1 MAAAGGGGAF
11 GGGAGGG
18 AFGGGA
24 FGGGAGVGG
33 ASGGGAGRGAF
44 GGAAGGGGAG
54 GGGGE
59 RPWLRLP
66 TYAQLLLSSLRATR
80 TTFED
85 LQERAGSLAKLAN
98 DLQTGVIEGN
108 VAILTTAAVKF
119 GHRKVMDILHER
131 FYPNRGSL
139 KYARVITRS
148 LQSSPPDFDPVL
160 LASLDIAQSRRL
172 SSFLKYAVSELNS
185 INGHLGQAGV
195 DAATRFRELR
205 ALNENAD
212 DFLQRVALQY
222 GLTRGV
228 LAAGLAHLHQA
239 IAAATDLITRF
250 NEEPTAVRHL
260 FTAFT
265 SAGPLE

>member
-1 MAAAGGGGAF
+1 M
-11 GGGAGGG
+11 
-18 AFGGGA
+18 
-24 FGGGAGVGG
+24 
-33 ASGGGAGRGAF
+33 
-44 GGAAGGGGAG
+44 
-54 GGGGE
+54 
-59 RPWLRLP
+59 
-66 TYAQLLLSSLRATR
+66 
-80 TTFED
+80 
-85 LQERAGSLAKLAN
+85 
-98 DLQTGVIEGN
+98 
-108 VAILTTAAVKF
+108 
-119 GHRKVMDILHER
+119 
-131 FYPNRGSL
+131 
-139 KYARVITRS
+139 
-148 LQSSPPDFDPVL
+148 L

-195 DAATRFRELR
+195 GAATRFRELR

-228 LAAGLAHLHQA
+228 LAAGLAQLHQA

-265 SAGPLE
+265 SAGPLVCLLQMTYDISEPYLYIFTSLGYLSYHLKCTVLGK

>member
-1 MAAAGGGGAF
+1 
-11 GGGAGGG
+11 
-18 AFGGGA
+18 
-24 FGGGAGVGG
+24 
-33 ASGGGAGRGAF
+33 
-44 GGAAGGGGAG
+44 
-54 GGGGE
+54 
-59 RPWLRLP
+59 
-66 TYAQLLLSSLRATR
+66 
-80 TTFED
+80 
-85 LQERAGSLAKLAN
+85 
-98 DLQTGVIEGN
+98 
-108 VAILTTAAVKF
+108 
-119 GHRKVMDILHER
+119 MDILHER

-195 DAATRFRELR
+195 GAATRFRELR

-228 LAAGLAHLHQA
+228 LAAGLAQLHQA